1 MKLFTITEA
10 NGLLPQVKAELE
22 RMKAFYSTIALLRE
36 SAKAAAT
43 VSNFGGGMIGGSNY
57 VQNLYEVGKITT
69 ELHELGVQLKDYE
82 SGLIDFPAMHEGR
95 VVLLCWKLGEPDHIE
110 WFHELD
116 DGFAGRQ
123 RIGSD

>member
-10 NGLLPQVKAELE
+10 NDLLPQVKTELE
-22 RMKAFYSTIALLRE
+22 RMKALYSSIELLRE

-95 VVLLCWKLGEPDHIE
+95 VVLLCWKLGEQEYIE

-116 DGFAGRQ
+116 DGFTGRK
-123 RIGSD
+123 RIESD